1 VISHRDALPPTAVLR
16 KAVSE
21 HFERT
26 SNVALQA
33 TERGFSVRLG
43 DCLSAKSLGSSP
55 PVSVPFG
62 DPVSELVLFVLL
74 LDGASGYAV
83 GAILFA
89 VLFLCGVEHLFSFY
103 PFFTLEGA

>member
-1 VISHRDALPPTAVLR
+1 MISNRDALPPPAVLR

-33 TERGFSVRLG
+33 TETGLPGPVVATVCRPSPRASSTGVRQ
-43 DCLSAKSLGSSP
+43 
-55 PVSVPFG
+55 FG

-74 LDGASGYAV
+74 LDGASGDAV

>member
-1 VISHRDALPPTAVLR
+1 
-16 KAVSE
+16 
-21 HFERT
+21 
-26 SNVALQA
+26 
-33 TERGFSVRLG
+33 
-43 DCLSAKSLGSSP
+43 
-55 PVSVPFG
+55 VSVPFG
-62 DPVSELVLFVLL
+62 DRVSELVLFVLL